1 MSHSNP
7 QHASPTGDS
16 RDSIILAT
24 VFGLLAAVGYT
35 AANICLRAVTEQ
47 DPYWVSAMKAVPTV
61 LIFGPWLLVR
71 ISKSQALLPPLTPFL
86 WLIAAALVG
95 QVGGNVVF
103 QWSLGVIGIALAV
116 PICLGMLII
125 SGAWLGRVLLGE
137 KVTLRNAGSMVLL
150 IAAIVVLSL
159 GAPKAHASLADVQTS
174 EPLMVAAGVLAACLA
189 GLSYG
194 VLGVAI
200 RNAARQGS
208 PHTTT
213 LVTVGLAGVLVLW
226 PWTLLRIG
234 WEGMLATDTT
244 AMAFMIGAG
253 LANAAAFFA
262 LTKSL
267 QMANIVHV
275 NALNATQATMAAV
288 AGVLL
293 FAEPL
298 SAALGLGVLLTAG
311 GLILMKG
318 PVAVKSV
325 EAGGSPAEATGKPP
339 VAAAE
344 KDRLAATP

>member
-1 MSHSNP
+1 M
-7 QHASPTGDS
+7 
-16 RDSIILAT
+16 
-24 VFGLLAAVGYT
+24 FGLLAAVGYT
-35 AANICLRAVTEQ
+35 AANICLRSVTRQ

-71 ISKSQALLPPLTPFL
+71 ISKSQALLPPLRPYL

-103 QWSLGVIGIALAV
+103 QWALGVIGLALAV
-116 PICLGMLII
+116 PICLGMLIL
-125 SGAWLGRVLLGE
+125 SGAILGRGLLGE
-137 KVTLRNAGSMVLL
+137 RVTIRNGGSMLLL
-150 IAAIVVLSL
+150 IMAIVVLSL
-159 GAPKAHASLADVQTS
+159 GAPKAHAEMAHVQTS
-174 EPLMVAAGVLAACLA
+174 APLMVAAGVLAACLA
-189 GLSYG
+189 GLAYG

-226 PWTLLRIG
+226 PWTWLRIG
-234 WEGMLATDTT
+234 WDGMLATDTT
-244 AMAFMIGAG
+244 SMAYMIGAG

-267 QMANIVHV
+267 QMANVVHV
-275 NALNATQATMAAV
+275 NALNATQATMAAI

-311 GLILMKG
+311 GLLLMKG
-318 PVAVKSV
+318 PTPV
-325 EAGGSPAEATGKPP
+325 ETGGPPASDTGEPP
-339 VAAAE
+339 VATEDAQGE
-344 KDRLAATP
+344 KCTSRVVPSATLREVVGK